1 MNAEGNLAAEEIEW
15 IASYASEV
23 AETFGVAFGCAEAR
37 LAGSMRL
44 LQRFTDASER
54 VLQNGLR
61 DLSSINEAHNE
72 LCVANA
78 LLVDSGLRFSTVEYE
93 PVLPGCSKSIDFR
106 ATTDEGRRFFVDVK
120 AIQPK
125 PTDRWDQFER
135 AVREGW
141 FPENVRVLLCEEG
154 LGGELWHNMFAA
166 RGRMLEYVL
175 ELEAK
180 IRDCEIANENTIF
193 ILAFCGTGFEWRRDG
208 LEDFVSFYRNRSHR
222 MDDPFSNAEARY
234 IEKNKITLDGTIRS
248 FACLVRPTFN
258 IRQRGLNW
266 NVLPPGPSV
275 FGCS

>member
-141 FPENVRVLLCEEG
+141 FPENVRVCY
-154 LGGELWHNMFAA
+154 AK
-166 RGRMLEYVL
+166 RGS
-175 ELEAK
+175 EA
-180 IRDCEIANENTIF
+180 N
-193 ILAFCGTGFEWRRDG
+193 
-208 LEDFVSFYRNRSHR
+208 Y
-222 MDDPFSNAEARY
+222 
-234 IEKNKITLDGTIRS
+234 GTICSRRVGG
-248 FACLVRPTFN
+248 CLNTCLSL
-258 IRQRGLNW
+258 RQRFAIAKSRTRTQFSSLPSAAQVSSGAGM
-266 NVLPPGPSV
+266 VLKTSCHFIAIGRTGWTIRFPMPKPDISKRIKSRWTERLEV
-275 FGCS
+275 SRAWFGRRSISGNGG